1 MYSIQAWSIDQH
13 RKWEFEGREGAASW
27 KTILVAFLANES
39 FLPVRFVQFFH
50 QQPSS
55 WHKYGDPEETV

>member
-1 MYSIQAWSIDQH
+1 MKKTNFGCIQSRLDRSINTENESLKEERTLKNA
-13 RKWEFEGREGAASW
+13 
-27 KTILVAFLANES
+27 ILVAFLANES

-55 WHKYGDPEETV
+55 